1 MDQQLVYVRGCKNGS
16 LHPTCKEFF
25 PSHMH
30 TSSLNERTAVVWVSG
45 KQSTSEEECY
55 GVAFHHGL
63 LVSDFFFL

>member
-1 MDQQLVYVRGCKNGS
+1 
-16 LHPTCKEFF
+16 
-25 PSHMH
+25 MH

-45 KQSTSEEECY
+45 KQSTSECY

>member
-1 MDQQLVYVRGCKNGS
+1 
-16 LHPTCKEFF
+16 
-25 PSHMH
+25 MH

-63 LVSDFFFL
+63 LVSDFFLSLRPPLEHMDFIEMIYEFYRN